1 MLRISENFLIS
12 LNAKSM
18 LRIGLAYGIAK
29 FTVADEPVA
38 VVSSVTST
46 REATWRV
53 CARRLRTATSTG
65 VRT

>member
-1 MLRISENFLIS
+1 MLRIRHQ
-12 LNAKSM
+12 A
-18 LRIGLAYGIAK
+18 RGIAK
-29 FTVADEPVA
+29 LTVADESVA

-53 CARRLRTATSTG
+53 RTRRLRTATSTG